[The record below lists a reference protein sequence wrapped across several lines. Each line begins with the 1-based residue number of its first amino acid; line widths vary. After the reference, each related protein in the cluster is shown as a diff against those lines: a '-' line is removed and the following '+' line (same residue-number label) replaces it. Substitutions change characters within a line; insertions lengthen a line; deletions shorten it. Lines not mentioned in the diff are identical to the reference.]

1 MSKLKNWLINSQNLL
16 TKLSL
21 QHGEYILLTMAVL
34 LFLVSPF
41 LLRCYDPTAGTFDVG
56 VLQVNI
62 TSIISLFIFCSVSW
76 LMLKVIWPDLRNF
89 FENEFGDA
97 FKSLTSWQKI
107 LTSLFVYCFIVLVL
121 VMLNQAI
128 PAVQSSATR

>member
-1 MSKLKNWLINSQNLL
+1 MNKLKNWLENSWNIL
-16 TKLSL
+16 TKTIR
-21 QHGEYILLTMAVL
+21 QHSEYLLLVTAMF

-41 LLRCYDPTAGTFDVG
+41 ILRWYDPTAGTFDIG

-62 TSIISLFIFCSVSW
+62 TSIISLLIFCSVSW
-76 LMLKVIWPDLRNF
+76 LMLKAIWPDLRIF
-89 FENEFGDA
+89 FENEFGTA

-107 LTSLFVYCFIVLVL
+107 LTSLFVYCFIILVL

-128 PAVQSSATR
+128 PAVQSSVIK